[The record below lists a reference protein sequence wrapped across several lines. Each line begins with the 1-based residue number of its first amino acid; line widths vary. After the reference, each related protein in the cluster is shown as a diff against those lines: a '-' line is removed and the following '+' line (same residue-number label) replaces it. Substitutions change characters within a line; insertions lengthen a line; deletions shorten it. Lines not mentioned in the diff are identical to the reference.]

1 MKAHIMENQ
10 PPKNAEEAARIVE
23 NIYKPIIMEQVS
35 NAFVMGGKAAF
46 KILYETFIKDILSD
60 DISEDRKKEILN
72 GLVEYIK
79 KEYKTSENSK
89 EKAKG
94 EIENAAE
101 HLE

>member
-10 PPKNAEEAARIVE
+10 PPKNAEEAAKLIE
-23 NIYKPIIMEQVS
+23 NIYKPIIMKQVS

-46 KILYETFIKDILSD
+46 KILYETFICDIISD
-60 DISEDRKKEILN
+60 DILEDRKKELLN

-79 KEYKTSENSK
+79 NEYETSENSK
-89 EKAKG
+89 EKVKG